1 MAGDKKIDPKALR
14 REAEAKQKA
23 ARKAEKE
30 RKRNSTDP
38 KDMGRVKQVV
48 QAYKLTK
55 EQDPILPWLL
65 LAAFLLPLVA
75 GVVVGIVLRQWLTA
89 PLFGLMV
96 GLVLAMVV
104 LVQRAKRATF
114 KRYAGQAGSAEVAL
128 SMLPKTWTSAAAIAA
143 NKQMDVVHRALG
155 PGGLILIGEGEPGRT
170 KQLLASEAR
179 KHQRVTDRVEVI
191 TLHMGDR
198 EGQVPLNKLTRHI
211 QKLPRTLQNYE
222 ITEIKQRLRALDA
235 VRPRMPVPK
244 GPMPTSSRQM
254 KGARHSLRGR

>member
-1 MAGDKKIDPKALR
+1 GRDPRGGLRRAAAAARRRGRDHHHHPVPAALAAPPPGGALGEAGGVRRDGRRGQGDRLRRGDERTVGAFVVPGRSAVPSGLRVPYGHRRRRWARPRPPLTAPTSEHPREAPSMAGDKKSDPKAVR
-14 REAEAKQKA
+14 REAEAKQQA

-48 QAYKLTK
+48 HAYKLTK

-128 SMLPKTWTSAAAIAA
+128 S
-143 NKQMDVVHRALG
+143 D
-155 PGGLILIGEGEPGRT
+155 
-170 KQLLASEAR
+170 R
-179 KHQRVTDRVEVI
+179 K
-191 TLHMGDR
+191 
-198 EGQVPLNKLTRHI
+198 
-211 QKLPRTLQNYE
+211 
-222 ITEIKQRLRALDA
+222 
-235 VRPRMPVPK
+235 
-244 GPMPTSSRQM
+244 S
-254 KGARHSLRGR
+254 